1 MCGIAGYAGR
11 NPPDALA
18 LRRMCDALVH
28 RGPDEDGY
36 HLGDGV
42 ALGMRRLAIID
53 VATGRQPVFNEDRTV
68 AIVYNGEVYNFGEL
82 RAELEGKGH
91 RFETGSDTE
100 CIVHLY
106 EEHGERCVEHLRG
119 MFAFA
124 LWDERQR
131 RLLLARD
138 RAGKK
143 PLFYRATA
151 DGIWFASELK
161 ALLLEDRLPRAVDP
175 LALHYYLTFG
185 YVPAPQS
192 IIAGVHKLPPAHTL
206 SWCDGTMSER
216 RYWRLAYEPKH
227 DLAEADAVEAVR
239 DIIREATRIRL
250 VSERPLGAFLSGGID
265 SSLVVAAMAEEGAQ
279 PVKTFS
285 IGFEDARYDE
295 RSFARL
301 VAQRFATDHEE
312 LVVSPDI
319 ADLLPRLTWHYDEPF
334 ADSSAIPS
342 FYLAEMARRH
352 VVVALNGDGGDE
364 SFGGYDR
371 YVAQRLAARISVG
384 EPLAKVGRRA
394 VGALPSGRHRSPMR
408 RMKRFLAFSLTPPA
422 TRYAEVMSAFTNTD
436 KEQLYSDEM
445 REAVGDVDAY
455 DLVASAL
462 DASGANDPAEAAMD
476 VDVQTYLPGD
486 LLVKMDI
493 ATMANSLEAR
503 SPLLDHKV
511 MEFAAGLPAGMKI
524 RGRTGKWLLKQA
536 GRGWLPDAVLDR
548 PKMGFGVP
556 VEHWLRHDLRDV
568 VHDALT
574 DTTARSRPYF
584 EAAMVDRL
592 LDEHES
598 GLDHGRKIWTLL
610 CFELWHRTFVD
621 HRAVPPVWEP

>member
-175 LALHYYLTFG
+175 LALHSVG
-185 YVPAPQS
+185 AW
-192 IIAGVHKLPPAHTL
+192 L
-206 SWCDGTMSER
+206 S
-216 RYWRLAYEPKH
+216 
-227 DLAEADAVEAVR
+227 V
-239 DIIREATRIRL
+239 
-250 VSERPLGAFLSGGID
+250 
-265 SSLVVAAMAEEGAQ
+265 
-279 PVKTFS
+279 
-285 IGFEDARYDE
+285 
-295 RSFARL
+295 
-301 VAQRFATDHEE
+301 
-312 LVVSPDI
+312 
-319 ADLLPRLTWHYDEPF
+319 
-334 ADSSAIPS
+334 SAI
-342 FYLAEMARRH
+342 
-352 VVVALNGDGGDE
+352 
-364 SFGGYDR
+364 
-371 YVAQRLAARISVG
+371 AAVI
-384 EPLAKVGRRA
+384 
-394 VGALPSGRHRSPMR
+394 
-408 RMKRFLAFSLTPPA
+408 
-422 TRYAEVMSAFTNTD
+422 
-436 KEQLYSDEM
+436 
-445 REAVGDVDAY
+445 
-455 DLVASAL
+455 
-462 DASGANDPAEAAMD
+462 
-476 VDVQTYLPGD
+476 
-486 LLVKMDI
+486 
-493 ATMANSLEAR
+493 
-503 SPLLDHKV
+503 
-511 MEFAAGLPAGMKI
+511 
-524 RGRTGKWLLKQA
+524 WA
-536 GRGWLPDAVLDR
+536 GRATAASHW
-548 PKMGFGVP
+548 GV
-556 VEHWLRHDLRDV
+556 R
-568 VHDALT
+568 AL
-574 DTTARSRPYF
+574 AP
-584 EAAMVDRL
+584 AA
-592 LDEHES
+592 
-598 GLDHGRKIWTLL
+598 
-610 CFELWHRTFVD
+610 
-621 HRAVPPVWEP
+621 A